1 MGGVD
6 CADQLRQYYNVNRWS
21 RKWWHRLFWGMVDIA
36 FVNSF
41 VIYNYLNANEKK
53 TLLDY
58 RREVAQGLI
67 IKKQKIIQAK
77 RKRSTEKQPNTSWM
91 TLQPKR
97 GPNSW
102 SVINDVRLGN
112 RGTHFVE
119 FGEKRGRC
127 EVCSINQVE
136 SRPHSFYSM
145 CKVFMCCNEKK
156 NCFKIFHEFL

>member
-1 MGGVD
+1 M
-6 CADQLRQYYNVNRWS
+6 
-21 RKWWHRLFWGMVDIA
+21 

-41 VIYNYLNANEKK
+41 VIYNYLNSNEKK

-77 RKRSTEKQPNTSWM
+77 RKRSTEKQPNTSRM

-97 GPNSW
+97 GLNSW
-102 SVINDVRLGN
+102 SVVNDVRLGN

-119 FGEKRGRC
+119 FARYVQKIKWNPDHILSVACVKCLCAAMKRKIVLRFLM
-127 EVCSINQVE
+127 N
-136 SRPHSFYSM
+136 Y
-145 CKVFMCCNEKK
+145 CKTN
-156 NCFKIFHEFL
+156 L